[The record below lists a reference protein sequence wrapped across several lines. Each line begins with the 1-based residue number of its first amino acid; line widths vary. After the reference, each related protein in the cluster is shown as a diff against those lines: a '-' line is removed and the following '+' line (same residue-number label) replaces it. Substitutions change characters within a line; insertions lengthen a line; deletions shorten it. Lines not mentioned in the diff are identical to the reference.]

1 MCRVPYLSEN
11 GKRAFASVWMNT
23 HIRDSQYKL
32 NKPVIFGEFG
42 KSDQVA
48 GYSEALRVSSMKNV
62 YDTVYQSAL
71 RGGAAGGAF
80 VWQICPGYIKPN
92 LNDGFAI
99 DLASS
104 PAVRSLMINHATQ
117 LKRIR

>member
-1 MCRVPYLSEN
+1 MCRVPNLSEA
-11 GKRAFASVWMNT
+11 GKRAFSSVWMNT

-42 KSDQVA
+42 KSDLIA
-48 GYSEALRVSSMKNV
+48 GYSEALRVSSMKDV
-62 YDTVYQSAL
+62 YNTVYQSAL

-92 LNDGFAI
+92 INDGFAI

-104 PAVRSLMINHATQ
+104 PAIRSLMLNHAFR
-117 LKRIR
+117 LKHIP